1 MTETRRKTIYPW
13 LIHFNVWQKPLQC
26 CKVISL
32 QLIKINDKKKK
43 KKNNLN
49 LVPGH
54 CLLCEG
60 LPGRRVHIIHHMA
73 SAFPIPHEALRLA
86 SLGKPGSD
94 HVTSLLRIFP
104 PEPLTAATLQNQ
116 HRKRFKSG
124 QECATL
130 IETVLPQ
137 WISETQLRAKILSAS
152 ESFLL
157 NIVLDPV
164 LWSPNAFACLFV
176 PTSPCVPDT
185 TLNASVTWVKS
196 LN

>member
-1 MTETRRKTIYPW
+1 M
-13 LIHFNVWQKPLQC
+13 
-26 CKVISL
+26 
-32 QLIKINDKKKK
+32 KKKK
-43 KKNNLN
+43 EKQFIYLFIYLFIFFKKNNLN

-60 LPGRRVHIIHHMA
+60 LPGRRVHFIHHMA
-73 SAFPIPHEALRLA
+73 SAFPIPHEALRLV

-104 PEPLTAATLQNQ
+104 PEPLTAATLQDQ
-116 HRKRFKSG
+116 HRKWFKSA

-137 WISETQLRAKILSAS
+137 WVSETQLRAKILSAS

-164 LWSPNAFACLFV
+164 LFWSPNTFACLFV
-176 PTSPCVPDT
+176 STSPCVPDT